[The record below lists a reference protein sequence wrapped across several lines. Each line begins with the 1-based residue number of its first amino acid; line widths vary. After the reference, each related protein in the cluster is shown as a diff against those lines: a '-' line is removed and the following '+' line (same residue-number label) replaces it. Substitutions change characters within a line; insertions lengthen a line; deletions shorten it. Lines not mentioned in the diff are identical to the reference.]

1 MTLCKCGTAGELGA
15 CCRCDGR
22 LEGERGDEGGDG
34 ADLLPSK
41 RSIMAELLKS
51 PGRHPREVLWSVW
64 TFFFFFG
71 AMHLLQLYFAVFSA
85 VSFRCV
91 TPP

>member
-15 CCRCDGR
+15 CCAACRCDGR

-41 RSIMAELLKS
+41 
-51 PGRHPREVLWSVW
+51 
-64 TFFFFFG
+64 
-71 AMHLLQLYFAVFSA
+71 
-85 VSFRCV
+85 
-91 TPP
+91 